1 MIITTCPKLDG
12 KGVNPMATVNLSF
25 GHLVGYGCKPEEIL
39 AQVQAMEK
47 AGLKVNLQVQE
58 PEGLRVLREL
68 PEVQQH
74 QRATHR
80 LSLPVLMGIG
90 ALGGLASILLGLSG
104 VLLP

>member
-12 KGVNPMATVNLSF
+12 KGVNTRATVNLSF

-58 PEGLRVLREL
+58 PEGMKMLQQL
-68 PEVQQH
+68 PEVQQ
-74 QRATHR
+74 QQTPRR
-80 LSLPVLMGIG
+80 LSLPTLMSIG
-90 ALGGLASILLGLSG
+90 ALGGLAFIWLGLSG